1 MLALKVFKKYNVE
14 VDEQIM
20 VKINDFGISNIDF
33 GLNIL
38 KSVIYFTIA
47 FIIIVT
53 LRVVILFI

>member
-38 KSVIYFTIA
+38 KSVIYFIIA